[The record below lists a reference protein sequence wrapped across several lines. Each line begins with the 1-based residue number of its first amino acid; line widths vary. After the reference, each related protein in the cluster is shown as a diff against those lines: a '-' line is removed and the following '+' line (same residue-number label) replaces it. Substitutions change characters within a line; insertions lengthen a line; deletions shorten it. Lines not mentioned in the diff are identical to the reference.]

1 LKIKND
7 FVTNSSSTSFILV
20 TEGTEILKEENFFK
34 ALGVRNKSTFKFVF
48 SEFLRA
54 IQEKMEP
61 VRDYCRSY
69 EGGTVEEVILERYS
83 KDVLDKI
90 LQAEKEGKTV
100 YMGRLSSEENEIQ
113 SFFCCESFIIENESF
128 YFNGIICAW

>member
-1 LKIKND
+1 MKIKND
-7 FVTNSSSTSFILV
+7 FVTNSSSTSFILINK
-20 TEGTEILKEENFFK
+20 GTETLQEENFFK
-34 ALGVRNKSTFKFVF
+34 SLGVQSKSNFKFVF

-54 IQEKMEP
+54 IQENMEP
-61 VRDYCRSY
+61 IRDYCRSY
-69 EGGTVEEVILERYS
+69 EGASLEEVILKRYS

-113 SFFCCESFIIENESF
+113 SFFCCESFIIENGSF